1 MPPRGDLLFLPHR
14 YIVKMLQLGRGLF
27 VILVLGLIM
36 LVPVT
41 LGHLPPV
48 VASHF
53 DGAGVPNG
61 WSSRPTYALLLIAV
75 GALLPLGTIG
85 LVSLLVRRGPQLLNI
100 PARDYWQRPEHG
112 PEAVRRV
119 RAYIWWL
126 GCVMTA
132 TALGV
137 HLLILKAHASQPPRL
152 STRGILVVL
161 GGVLLGI
168 GLWIGGWYRPIRPPV
183 PD

>member
-1 MPPRGDLLFLPHR
+1 MQLTAKRG
-14 YIVKMLQLGRGLF
+14 IMLRFGRGLF
-27 VILVLGLIM
+27 SILVLGLIV
-36 LVPVT
+36 LVPVS

-61 WSSRPTYALLLIAV
+61 WSSRPAYALLLVTV
-75 GALLPLGTIG
+75 GALLPLGIIA
-85 LVSLLVRRGPQLLNI
+85 LVSRLTRRGVEQLNI
-100 PARDYWQRPEHG
+100 PARAYWRRPEHG

-132 TALGV
+132 AALGV
-137 HLLILKAHASQPPRL
+137 HGLILEAHTHHPPRL
-152 STRGILVVL
+152 SSRGILIVL

-168 GLWIGGWYRPIRPPV
+168 GLWIGGWYRLLRPPV
-183 PD
+183 PHERPG